1 MTPHHVT
8 VLSVQM
14 ECLFSKMS
22 NNDQKNLLHAAKPTS
37 SSKGTSIKTISTKAR
52 EMMNRFCQIHQ
63 FFEDN
68 ENVLSCDYCSI
79 EELNKLNIQASITFT
94 YYISIYIFTF
104 LTYWRSK
111 NSS

>member
-1 MTPHHVT
+1 MP
-8 VLSVQM
+8 
-14 ECLFSKMS
+14 FSKMS
-22 NNDQKNLLHAAKPTS
+22 NNHQKNLHAAKPAS
-37 SSKGTSIKTISTKAR
+37 SSKGTSIKTTSKKAR
-52 EMMNRFCQIHQ
+52 EMMKRFCQINQ